1 MIYLIY
7 YIVFQ
12 ILLFIALL
20 IISKF
25 KDKRLHQDHGE
36 VVPPEFEPT
45 NEVTIDP
52 VSQEK
57 RRVYFN
63 PKTGDRYYKVEK

>member
-1 MIYLIY
+1 MIYIIS

-12 ILLFIALL
+12 ILLLIILL
-20 IISKF
+20 IISKI

-36 VVPPEFEPT
+36 VVPPGFEPT
-45 NEVTIDP
+45 NEVMIDP
-52 VSQEK
+52 VTQEK

-63 PKTGDRYYKVEK
+63 PKTGDRYYKIEK

>member
-1 MIYLIY
+1 M
-7 YIVFQ
+7 FQ
-12 ILLFIALL
+12 ILLFITLL
-20 IISKF
+20 VISKF
-25 KDKRLHQDHGE
+25 KDKRLHADHGE
-36 VVPPEFEPT
+36 IVPPGFEAT

-52 VSQEK
+52 VTQEK

>member
-1 MIYLIY
+1 MIYILY

-12 ILLFIALL
+12 ILLFITLL
-20 IISKF
+20 IISKI
-25 KDKRLHQDHGE
+25 KDKRLHADHGE
-36 VVPPEFEPT
+36 IVPPGFEST

-52 VSQEK
+52 VTQEK